1 MTAFLFLVGAW
12 AGFSLAVV
20 AVGVLAAREPEPVV
34 LPARKCG
41 PDCGPCAAAD
51 DAVGARLDLS
61 LWDLELQEHT
71 S

>member
-20 AVGVLAAREPEPVV
+20 AVGVLAAREPEPVRRV
-34 LPARKCG
+34 CQPG
-41 PDCGPCAAAD
+41 CAACAVAD
-51 DAVGARLDLS
+51 DAVGARLDLD
-61 LWDLELQEHT
+61 LWAMEMQEHT

>member
-1 MTAFLFLVGAW
+1 MTAFLFLVGFS
-12 AGFSLAVV
+12 AGFSLTATVLVALAV
-20 AVGVLAAREPEPVV
+20 RTPDPEPVHHV
-34 LPARKCG
+34 CPPGCPACVV
-41 PDCGPCAAAD
+41 AD